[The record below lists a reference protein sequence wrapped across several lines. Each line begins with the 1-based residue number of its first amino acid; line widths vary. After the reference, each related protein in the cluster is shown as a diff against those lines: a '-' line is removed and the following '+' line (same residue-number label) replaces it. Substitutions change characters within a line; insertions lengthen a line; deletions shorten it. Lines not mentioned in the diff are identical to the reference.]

1 MDIVDLLVIVAVV
14 AILAVMIVLISLKG
28 LRRRSSTIDCVV
40 NLHRISTSF
49 QMWEGDNNNQY
60 PMSYS
65 TNGILAWPATTNIA
79 VYFRAMSNQ
88 LDTPKFLICPAD
100 RKHVPATNWTTDFN
114 NSHISYF
121 LNLDASEAYPQLVMF
136 GDDNLAVN
144 GVPVKS
150 GLALLP
156 ANAAISWATER
167 HGRVGNL
174 GFADGSVAEESN
186 LGLQNA
192 LQLSLQGTPV
202 TTNRIA
208 IP

>member
-14 AILAVMIVLISLKG
+14 AILAAMVIPMLAAGKRRASGAFCLNNLKIDSISL
-28 LRRRSSTIDCVV
+28 RV
-40 NLHRISTSF
+40 
-49 QMWEGDNNNQY
+49 WEGDNNNQY
-60 PMSYS
+60 PMSYI
-65 TNGILAWPATTNIA
+65 TNGVLEWPLTTNIA

-88 LDTPKFLICPAD
+88 LNSPKFLICPAD
-100 RKHVPATNWTTDFN
+100 REHVPATNWTTDFN
-114 NSHISYF
+114 NSRISYF
-121 LNLDASEAYPQLVMF
+121 INPDASEAYPQEIMS
-136 GDDNLAVN
+136 GDDNLAVS

-150 GLALLP
+150 GLLLLSG
-156 ANAAISWATER
+156 NAPVSWTTER

-174 GFADGSVAEESN
+174 SFADGSVAEESS

-192 LQLSLQGTPV
+192 LESSREGTPI